1 MNLAFI
7 RYFLAVAETASFTA
21 AAERCR
27 VTQPTLL
34 VHGRQDQVIPKSAP
48 ACSIGPDAPS

>member
-27 VTQPTLL
+27 VTQPTL
-34 VHGRQDQVIPKSAP
+34 SAG